1 MSKKLP
7 KEAIAFAKS
16 MGLDLNGL
24 EVEAQVKNKKLL
36 LLLPYSNSTIPNAH
50 VSIMERNKRGFK
62 LFVIFSFEIL
72 KCNDENN

>member
-24 EVEAQVKNKKLL
+24 EVEAQVKNFCCCFHIL
-36 LLLPYSNSTIPNAH
+36 IPQYQLH
-50 VSIMERNKRGFK
+50 TSQ
-62 LFVIFSFEIL
+62 
-72 KCNDENN
+72 